1 VPVDKCRK
9 NWYTNKKERMNN
21 MCEYIVETRSG
32 KVITG
37 GKLLSELIEQI
48 VFLKINEIERNT
60 NILIRLDKGIYKYLN
75 QLSCFYNLSE
85 INAEVIEQDWN
96 YINNFLNIYNQKEY
110 INESDFITIKRELKV
125 ND

>member
-1 VPVDKCRK
+1 
-9 NWYTNKKERMNN
+9 

-75 QLSCFYNLSE
+75 QLSCFYNLSD